1 MKKHLTTT
9 GSLQSERNKQAYMSI
24 CRYRC
29 ETRAVYLRWAVLQNT
44 VRAGG
49 TAGAKF
55 CRAFEKPL
63 AQGTDH
69 LIEFIGKFRGVE
81 SERSAAPGAFKF
93 WCAGIK
99 VRCQR
104 SDAADLWS
112 SPRLLSPPMQ
122 TISSGRMGYR
132 FSSIS
137 QAPCSFPAG
146 GWGSIFFFHFRG
158 GFSPFEMASRMTS

>member
-1 MKKHLTTT
+1 MVVSVGIDAKPVP
-9 GSLQSERNKQAYMSI
+9 YI
-24 CRYRC
+24 C
-29 ETRAVYLRWAVLQNT
+29 AGAVLQNT

-49 TAGAKF
+49 TAGAQF
-55 CRAFEKPL
+55 CRAFENSL

-104 SDAADLWS
+104 SDAADLLVK
-112 SPRLLSPPMQ
+112 P
-122 TISSGRMGYR
+122 T
-132 FSSIS
+132 
-137 QAPCSFPAG
+137 AA
-146 GWGSIFFFHFRG
+146 
-158 GFSPFEMASRMTS
+158 